1 MTTVVA
7 LHGFS
12 SGPGAFS
19 GVRAALPDGVDL
31 VAPALAGHGSSPRIP
46 TSFEAE
52 VEFVASIVRA
62 IVGRVVLVG
71 YSLGG
76 RIALATIERVS
87 VSGLV
92 IVSAH
97 PGLATPEERRDRLAE
112 DAALAASL
120 RGVGVDRFFDAW
132 ESKPL
137 FASQTTLDPATR
149 RSRSALRRSHEV
161 EPLALS
167 LERLSLGAMP
177 NTRGA
182 IAAFRGPARFLAG
195 ALDPKFVDLARESA
209 RLARRGEVDIVAD
222 VGHDVLLE
230 AEDRVVSHLGAVLGE
245 FE

>member
-12 SGPGAFS
+12 SGPSAFS
-19 GVRAALPDGVDL
+19 AIRDALPEGVDF
-31 VAPALAGHGSSPRIP
+31 VAPAIAGHGPSPRSP
-46 TSFEAE
+46 VSFDAE
-52 VEFVASIVRA
+52 VDFVASIVRA
-62 IVGRVVLVG
+62 LVGRVVLVG

-76 RIALATIERVS
+76 RIALATVERVS
-87 VSGLV
+87 VAGLV

-97 PGLATPEERRDRLAE
+97 PGLADASERAVRLA
-112 DAALAASL
+112 DDVALAASL
-120 RGVGVDRFFDAW
+120 RGIGVDRFFDAW
-132 ESKPL
+132 EGKPL
-137 FASQTTLDPATR
+137 FATQKALDPAIR
-149 RSRSALRRSHEV
+149 RARSALRRSHEV
-161 EPLALS
+161 EPLALA

-195 ALDPKFVDLARESA
+195 ELDTKFAELARESA
-209 RLARRGEVDIVAD
+209 RLARRGEVDIVAG

-230 AEDRVVSHLGAVLGE
+230 AEGRVLAQLESVLGE